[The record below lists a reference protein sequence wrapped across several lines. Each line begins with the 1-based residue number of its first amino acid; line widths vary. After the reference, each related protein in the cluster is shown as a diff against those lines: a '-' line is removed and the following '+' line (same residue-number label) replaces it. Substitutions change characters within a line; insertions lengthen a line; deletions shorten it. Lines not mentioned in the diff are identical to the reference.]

1 MTALLTELK
10 IRARLQVN
18 ARRRDLA
25 PLGQDTQQDPAPRL
39 RDCLIQ
45 VARDVG
51 FSHWDHARRV
61 LGGLAGAGD
70 DMGSFWHAPSCA
82 TLLNQWCATYDEAQ
96 RLQRAEPGGFVLPYR
111 CQFMVVH
118 DHFIRELALDPADPA
133 WAESQRDL
141 VQAYASRAWAALA
154 LRRLRAPRTTFSR

>member
-39 RDCLIQ
+39 RDCLIR

-61 LGGLAGAGD
+61 LGGLAGSDD
-70 DMGSFWHAPSCA
+70 DMGSFWHAPGCQ
-82 TLLNQWCATYDEAQ
+82 TLLNQWCTTHEQAQ
-96 RLQRAEPGGFVLPYR
+96 QLQRADPGSFVLPYR
-111 CQFMVVH
+111 RQFMLVQ
-118 DHFIRELALDPADPA
+118 DDFIRELALDPADPA
-133 WAESQRDL
+133 WAESKRDL
-141 VQAYASRAWAALA
+141 VQAYATPAWSALA
-154 LRRLRAPRTTFSR
+154 MQRLRAPRTTFSR